1 MARIGIIGTGF
12 GAKVQTPLFR
22 QAGLD
27 VAALA
32 GFHHEKTREIA
43 AELGVRA
50 YADWRELAAAP
61 DLDLVSVTTPPSEHR
76 EMAVAVLEAGK
87 HVLCEKPTALNA
99 GEAQQMLDAA
109 KRHSKQIAIID
120 HELRFVPSWRDART
134 RLPGLGAI
142 RYAEMRYASPSRG
155 DRKRAWN
162 WWSDAARGGGIW
174 GAVGSHFVDALRY
187 LGMEI
192 ESVQAMLRTIVDRR
206 PLGDEMREVTSDDF
220 ASVDLRLAGGAL
232 AVMTLSAVTTG
243 PDETSTLTLYAE
255 QGAIRFIGEEVLLSR
270 GGSAFE
276 AIAAPAPQ
284 LPGNSPGGAFG
295 TGTLFLG
302 RALRAA
308 LDGDRDALAPAA
320 TFEDGLRQQRVLDA
334 GRQSSSSGS
343 GFVAV

>member
-1 MARIGIIGTGF
+1 
-12 GAKVQTPLFR
+12 
-22 QAGLD
+22 
-27 VAALA
+27 
-32 GFHHEKTREIA
+32 
-43 AELGVRA
+43 
-50 YADWRELAAAP
+50 
-61 DLDLVSVTTPPSEHR
+61 
-76 EMAVAVLEAGK
+76 
-87 HVLCEKPTALNA
+87 
-99 GEAQQMLDAA
+99 
-109 KRHSKQIAIID
+109 
-120 HELRFVPSWRDART
+120 
-134 RLPGLGAI
+134 
-142 RYAEMRYASPSRG
+142 
-155 DRKRAWN
+155 
-162 WWSDAARGGGIW
+162 
-174 GAVGSHFVDALRY
+174 
-187 LGMEI
+187 
-192 ESVQAMLRTIVDRR
+192 MLRTIVDRR
-206 PLGDEMREVTSDDF
+206 PFGDEMREVTSDDF

-308 LDGDRDALAPAA
+308 LDDGDRDALAPAA

>member
-12 GAKVQTPLFR
+12 GAKVQTPLCR
-22 QAGLD
+22 QAGLG

-76 EMAVAVLEAGK
+76 EVAPAVLEAGK

-142 RYAEMRYASPSRG
+142 RYAEMRYARPS
-155 DRKRAWN
+155 
-162 WWSDAARGGGIW
+162 
-174 GAVGSHFVDALRY
+174 
-187 LGMEI
+187 
-192 ESVQAMLRTIVDRR
+192 
-206 PLGDEMREVTSDDF
+206 
-220 ASVDLRLAGGAL
+220 
-232 AVMTLSAVTTG
+232 
-243 PDETSTLTLYAE
+243 
-255 QGAIRFIGEEVLLSR
+255 
-270 GGSAFE
+270 
-276 AIAAPAPQ
+276 
-284 LPGNSPGGAFG
+284 
-295 TGTLFLG
+295 
-302 RALRAA
+302 
-308 LDGDRDALAPAA
+308 
-320 TFEDGLRQQRVLDA
+320 
-334 GRQSSSSGS
+334 
-343 GFVAV
+343 